1 MLAAC
6 RGVGN
11 ATSFLRNSLFS
22 ASVRSFSKERAGKS
36 IRPGCAIILDNQP
49 HRCTKFVQ
57 GKRGKGGGFV
67 RATLKNII
75 TGNTFEKT
83 FTSDEMVEHADLERR
98 LVSFSWSDDV
108 NYIFMDAE
116 NYEEVMIPKTTV
128 EMGHYLIPGLE
139 VMTLIKRQVWQH
151 CFFGHLTH
159 YLLLQLQTV
168 M

>member
-1 MLAAC
+1 MLAAY
-6 RGVGN
+6 RVTGS
-11 ATSFLRNSLFS
+11 ATSVCRT
-22 ASVRSFSKERAGKS
+22 SVLSSITRCFSKERAGKS

-49 HRCTKFVQ
+49 HRCTKLVQ

-83 FTSDEMVEHADLERR
+83 FTSDEIVEHADLERR
-98 LVSFSWSDDV
+98 TVTFSWSDDV

-139 VMTLIKRQVWQH
+139 VRL
-151 CFFGHLTH
+151 
-159 YLLLQLQTV
+159 
-168 M
+168 